1 MDVIL
6 QLLIAL
12 FCSPSAQSSL
22 LEAVRNTAALTE
34 VPSNYWAVEVTGGE
48 ARARELA
55 DKYSL
60 EYLGQVGA
68 ENLKLYIV
76 SSCIAIPSPQIGG
89 IDNHYHFRLSQVD
102 SDASER
108 SLHPAFPSPE
118 QSLANKLKLEHNVSC

>member
-1 MDVIL
+1 MFFTMSTAL
-6 QLLIAL
+6 PLLLLAL

-60 EYLGQVGA
+60 EYLGQV
-68 ENLKLYIV
+68 LK
-76 SSCIAIPSPQIGG
+76 
-89 IDNHYHFRLSQVD
+89 
-102 SDASER
+102 
-108 SLHPAFPSPE
+108 SL
-118 QSLANKLKLEHNVSC
+118 KC